1 MKTLREDLDIRLN
14 ELFSKIL
21 NKNMGRK
28 IIEQTGEVISK
39 KRNCLKAATHSILL
53 QQRPLSDVSDKEIYW
68 IIDGL
73 NETLSENGESN
84 LVKDFKIKDI
94 FTDKEIQKYS
104 KSQFENVTEAIYP
117 ISFKVL
123 KISDDQWLSTISS
136 KKLFELYKNQIINYN
151 KNTQR
156 PLKEVTKHGV
166 KTYKINKNKQSVNA
180 IKEDLKKGL
189 FIPNC
194 LTFNIN
200 MDNPSNEYYIDE
212 ENRELVLENGQFDL
226 IDGFHRYSAITEL
239 LLENPDIEFNFGI
252 WIMNFDENKSC
263 RFIAQEDKRNK
274 INKTYTKSLDALN
287 GDNFSSRIV
296 QVLNENNNSPF
307 KGKLTRYN
315 DNNINYDDV
324 VITINDNF
332 KCNTRMEANR
342 LSENIIKSFEILEDD
357 NIDITNLNSNEIIV
371 SLVGISLLLSNE
383 IDNSTFVSK
392 VKTYINSNN
401 TLNTNRKIINYYN
414 N

>member
-14 ELFSKIL
+14 DLFTKIL

-28 IIEQTGEVISK
+28 IIEQTGEVVSK
-39 KRNCLKAATHSILL
+39 KRNYLKAATHSILL

-68 IIDGL
+68 VIDGL
-73 NETLSENGESN
+73 NETLIENGELN

-104 KSQFENVTEAIYP
+104 KSKFENVTETIYP

-200 MDNPSNEYYIDE
+200 MDNPSNEYYVDE

-287 GDNFSSRIV
+287 GDNFSSRII

-315 DNNINYDDV
+315 DSNINYDDV

-332 KCNTRMEANR
+332 KCSTRMEANR

-383 IDNSTFVSK
+383 IEDKTFVSK

>member
-1 MKTLREDLDIRLN
+1 MKMLREDLDIRLN
-14 ELFSKIL
+14 DLFTKIL

-28 IIEQTGEVISK
+28 IIEQTGEVISE
-39 KRNCLKAATHSILL
+39 KRNYLKAATHSILL

-68 IIDGL
+68 VIDGL

-104 KSQFENVTEAIYP
+104 KSKFENVTETIYP

-156 PLKEVTKHGV
+156 PLKEVTKHGI
-166 KTYKINKNKQSVNA
+166 KTYKINKNKQSVNS

-200 MDNPSNEYYIDE
+200 MDNPSNEYYVDE
-212 ENRELVLENGQFDL
+212 ENGELVLENGQFDL

-296 QVLNENNNSPF
+296 KVLNENNNSPF

-315 DNNINYDDV
+315 NSNINYDDV

-332 KCNTRMEANR
+332 KCNTRMEANKT
-342 LSENIIKSFEILEDD
+342 SDNIIKSFELLEDNGI
-357 NIDITNLNSNEIIV
+357 NISNLTSNLIIFTI
-371 SLVGISLLLSNE
+371 VGISLLLSNN
-383 IDNSTFVSK
+383 IDENTFIEK
-392 VKTYINSNN
+392 VKLYINSDNV
-401 TLNTNRKIINYYN
+401 LNTNRKIINYYN

>member
-14 ELFSKIL
+14 DLFTKIL

-28 IIEQTGEVISK
+28 IIEQTGEVISE
-39 KRNCLKAATHSILL
+39 KRNYLKAATHSILL

-68 IIDGL
+68 VIDGL

-104 KSQFENVTEAIYP
+104 KSKFENITETIYP

-156 PLKEVTKHGV
+156 PLKEVTKHGI

-200 MDNPSNEYYIDE
+200 MDNPSNEYYVDE

-287 GDNFSSRIV
+287 GDNFSSRII

-315 DNNINYDDV
+315 DSNINYDDV

-383 IDNSTFVSK
+383 IEDKTFVSK

>member
-14 ELFSKIL
+14 DLFTKIL

-28 IIEQTGEVISK
+28 IIEQTGEVISE
-39 KRNCLKAATHSILL
+39 KRNYLKAATHSILL

-68 IIDGL
+68 VIDGL
-73 NETLSENGESN
+73 NETLSKNGELN

-104 KSQFENVTEAIYP
+104 KSKFENVTETIYP

-200 MDNPSNEYYIDE
+200 MDNPSNEYYVDE
-212 ENRELVLENGQFDL
+212 ENGELVLENGQFDL

-287 GDNFSSRIV
+287 GDNFSSRII

-315 DNNINYDDV
+315 DSNINYDDV

-332 KCNTRMEANR
+332 KCSTRMEANR

-357 NIDITNLNSNEIIV
+357 GIDITNLNSNEIIV

-383 IDNSTFVSK
+383 IEDKTFVSK
-392 VKTYINSNN
+392 VKMYISSNN

>member
-14 ELFSKIL
+14 DLFTKIL

-28 IIEQTGEVISK
+28 IIEQTGEVISE
-39 KRNCLKAATHSILL
+39 KRNYLKAATHSILL

-68 IIDGL
+68 VIDGL
-73 NETLSENGESN
+73 NEILSENGELN

-104 KSQFENVTEAIYP
+104 KSKFENVTETIYP

-166 KTYKINKNKQSVNA
+166 KTYKINKNKQSENA
-180 IKEDLKKGL
+180 IKEKLKKGL

-200 MDNPSNEYYIDE
+200 MDNPSNEYYVDE
-212 ENRELVLENGQFDL
+212 ENKELVLENGQFDL

-287 GDNFSSRIV
+287 GDNFSSRII

-315 DNNINYDDV
+315 DSNINYDDI

-332 KCNTRMEANR
+332 KCSTRMEANR

>member
-14 ELFSKIL
+14 DLFSKIL

-39 KRNCLKAATHSILL
+39 KRNYLKAATHSILL

-68 IIDGL
+68 VIDGL

-104 KSQFENVTEAIYP
+104 KSKFENVTETIYP

-156 PLKEVTKHGV
+156 PLKEVTKHGI

-200 MDNPSNEYYIDE
+200 MDNPSNEYYVDE
-212 ENRELVLENGQFDL
+212 ENGELVLENGQFDL

-239 LLENPDIEFNFGI
+239 LLENPDIKFNFGI

-315 DNNINYDDV
+315 DSNINYDDV

-371 SLVGISLLLSNE
+371 SLVGISLLLSDE
-383 IDNSTFVSK
+383 IDNNTFVSK

-401 TLNTNRKIINYYN
+401 MLNTNRKIINYYN

>member
-14 ELFSKIL
+14 DLFTKIL

-28 IIEQTGEVISK
+28 IIEHTGEVVSK
-39 KRNCLKAATHSILL
+39 KRNYLKAATHSILL

-68 IIDGL
+68 VIDGL

-84 LVKDFKIKDI
+84 LIKDFKIKDI

-104 KSQFENVTEAIYP
+104 KSKFENVTETIYP

-166 KTYKINKNKQSVNA
+166 KTYKINKNKQSVND

-200 MDNPSNEYYIDE
+200 MDNPSNEYYVDE
-212 ENRELVLENGQFDL
+212 ENGELVLENGQFDL

-287 GDNFSSRIV
+287 GDNFSSRII

-315 DNNINYDDV
+315 DSNINYDDV

-357 NIDITNLNSNEIIV
+357 GIDITNLNSNEIIV
-371 SLVGISLLLSNE
+371 SLVGISLLLSNN
-383 IDNSTFVSK
+383 IDENTFIEK
-392 VKTYINSNN
+392 VKLYINSDNV
-401 TLNTNRKIINYYN
+401 LNTNRKIINYYN

>member
-14 ELFSKIL
+14 DLFSKIL

-39 KRNCLKAATHSILL
+39 KRNYLKAATHSILL

-68 IIDGL
+68 VVDGL
-73 NETLSENGESN
+73 NETLSKNGESN

-104 KSQFENVTEAIYP
+104 KSKFENITEIIYP

-156 PLKEVTKHGV
+156 PLKEVTKHGI
-166 KTYKINKNKQSVNA
+166 KTYKINKNKQSVNS

-200 MDNPSNEYYIDE
+200 MDNPSNEYYVDE
-212 ENRELVLENGQFDL
+212 ENGELVLENGQFDL

-296 QVLNENNNSPF
+296 KVLNENNNSPF

-315 DNNINYDDV
+315 NSNINYDDV

-332 KCNTRMEANR
+332 KCNTRMEANKT
-342 LSENIIKSFEILEDD
+342 SDNIIKSFELLED
-357 NIDITNLNSNEIIV
+357 NGIDISNLNSNLIIFTI
-371 SLVGISLLLSNE
+371 VGISLLLSNN
-383 IDNSTFVSK
+383 IDENTFIEK
-392 VKTYINSNN
+392 VKLYINSDNV
-401 TLNTNRKIINYYN
+401 LNTNRKIINYYN

>member
-14 ELFSKIL
+14 DLFSKIL

-28 IIEQTGEVISK
+28 IIEQTGEVVSK
-39 KRNCLKAATHSILL
+39 KRNYLKAATHSILL

-68 IIDGL
+68 VIDGL

-104 KSQFENVTEAIYP
+104 KSKFENVTETIYP

-156 PLKEVTKHGV
+156 PLKEVTKHGI

-200 MDNPSNEYYIDE
+200 MDNPSNEYYVDE
-212 ENRELVLENGQFDL
+212 ENGELVLENGQFDL

-239 LLENPDIEFNFGI
+239 LLENPDIKFNFGI

-287 GDNFSSRIV
+287 GDNFSSRII

-315 DNNINYDDV
+315 DSNINYDDI

-332 KCNTRMEANR
+332 KCSTRMEANR

-383 IDNSTFVSK
+383 IEDKTFVSK

>member
-14 ELFSKIL
+14 DLFTKIL

-28 IIEQTGEVISK
+28 IIEQTGEVISE
-39 KRNCLKAATHSILL
+39 KRNYLKAATHSILL

-68 IIDGL
+68 VIDGL
-73 NETLSENGESN
+73 NETLSKNGELN

-104 KSQFENVTEAIYP
+104 KSKFENVTETIYP

-200 MDNPSNEYYIDE
+200 MDNPSNEYYVDE
-212 ENRELVLENGQFDL
+212 ENGELVLENGQFDL

-287 GDNFSSRIV
+287 GDNFSSRII

-315 DNNINYDDV
+315 DSNINYDDV
-324 VITINDNF
+324 VIAINDNF
-332 KCNTRMEANR
+332 KCSTRMEANR

-357 NIDITNLNSNEIIV
+357 GIDITNLNSNEIIV

-383 IDNSTFVSK
+383 IEDKTFVSK

>member
-14 ELFSKIL
+14 DLFSKIL

-39 KRNCLKAATHSILL
+39 KRNYLKAATHSILL

-68 IIDGL
+68 VIDGL

-104 KSQFENVTEAIYP
+104 KSKFENVTETIYP

-200 MDNPSNEYYIDE
+200 MDNPSNEYYVDE
-212 ENRELVLENGQFDL
+212 ENGELVLENGQFDL

-287 GDNFSSRIV
+287 GDNFSSRII

-315 DNNINYDDV
+315 DSNINYDDV

-332 KCNTRMEANR
+332 KCSTRMEANR

-383 IDNSTFVSK
+383 IEDKTFVSK

>member
-14 ELFSKIL
+14 DLFTKIL

-28 IIEQTGEVISK
+28 IIEQTGEVVSK
-39 KRNCLKAATHSILL
+39 KRNYLKAATHSILL

-68 IIDGL
+68 VIDGL
-73 NETLSENGESN
+73 NETLSKNGELN

-104 KSQFENVTEAIYP
+104 KSKFENVTETIYP

-200 MDNPSNEYYIDE
+200 MDNPSNEYYVDE

-315 DNNINYDDV
+315 DSNINYDDV

-383 IDNSTFVSK
+383 IEDKTFVSK

>member
-14 ELFSKIL
+14 DLFSKIL

-39 KRNCLKAATHSILL
+39 KRNYLKAATHSILL

-68 IIDGL
+68 VIDGL

-104 KSQFENVTEAIYP
+104 KSKFENVTETIYP

-156 PLKEVTKHGV
+156 PLKEVTKHGI
-166 KTYKINKNKQSVNA
+166 KTYKINKNKQSVNS

-200 MDNPSNEYYIDE
+200 MDNPSNEYYVDE
-212 ENRELVLENGQFDL
+212 ENGELVLENGQFDL

-315 DNNINYDDV
+315 DSNINYDDV

-332 KCNTRMEANR
+332 KCNTRMEANKT
-342 LSENIIKSFEILEDD
+342 SDNIIKSFELLED
-357 NIDITNLNSNEIIV
+357 NGIDISNLNSNLIIFTI
-371 SLVGISLLLSNE
+371 VGISLLLSNN
-383 IDNSTFVSK
+383 IDENTFIEK
-392 VKTYINSNN
+392 VKLYINSDNV
-401 TLNTNRKIINYYN
+401 LNTNRKIINYYN

>member
-14 ELFSKIL
+14 DLFTKIL

-28 IIEQTGEVISK
+28 IIEQTGEVISE
-39 KRNCLKAATHSILL
+39 KRNYLKAATHSILL

-68 IIDGL
+68 VIDGL

-84 LVKDFKIKDI
+84 LIKDFKIKNI

-104 KSQFENVTEAIYP
+104 KSKFENVTETIYP

-156 PLKEVTKHGV
+156 PLKEVTKHGI

-200 MDNPSNEYYIDE
+200 MDNPSNEYYVDE
-212 ENRELVLENGQFDL
+212 ENKELVLENGQFDL

-287 GDNFSSRIV
+287 GDNFSSRII

-315 DNNINYDDV
+315 DSNINDDV

-383 IDNSTFVSK
+383 IEDKTFVSK

>member
-14 ELFSKIL
+14 DLFSKIL

-39 KRNCLKAATHSILL
+39 KRNYLKAATHSILL

-68 IIDGL
+68 IVDGL
-73 NETLSENGESN
+73 NETLSKNGVSN

-104 KSQFENVTEAIYP
+104 KSKFENVTETIYP

-156 PLKEVTKHGV
+156 PLKEVTKHGI

-200 MDNPSNEYYIDE
+200 MDNPSNEYYVDE
-212 ENRELVLENGQFDL
+212 ENGELVLENGQFDL

-287 GDNFSSRIV
+287 GDNFSSRII

-315 DNNINYDDV
+315 NSNINYDDV

-383 IDNSTFVSK
+383 IDNNTFVSK

>member
-14 ELFSKIL
+14 DLFTKIL

-28 IIEQTGEVISK
+28 IIEQTGEVISE
-39 KRNCLKAATHSILL
+39 KRNYLKAATHSILL

-68 IIDGL
+68 VIDGL
-73 NETLSENGESN
+73 NETLSKNGELN

-104 KSQFENVTEAIYP
+104 KSKFENVTETIYP

-200 MDNPSNEYYIDE
+200 MDNPSNEYYVDE
-212 ENRELVLENGQFDL
+212 ENGELVLENGQFDL

-287 GDNFSSRIV
+287 GDNFSSRII

-315 DNNINYDDV
+315 DSNINYDDV

-371 SLVGISLLLSNE
+371 SLVGISLLLSDE
-383 IDNSTFVSK
+383 IDNNTFVSK

>member
-14 ELFSKIL
+14 DLFSKIL

-28 IIEQTGEVISK
+28 IIEHTGEVISK
-39 KRNCLKAATHSILL
+39 KRNYLKAATHSILL

-68 IIDGL
+68 VIDGL
-73 NETLSENGESN
+73 NETLSKNGESN

-104 KSQFENVTEAIYP
+104 KSKFENVTETIYP

-156 PLKEVTKHGV
+156 PLKEVTKHGI

-200 MDNPSNEYYIDE
+200 MDNPSNEYYVDE
-212 ENRELVLENGQFDL
+212 ENGELVLENGQFDL

-315 DNNINYDDV
+315 DSNINYDDV

-371 SLVGISLLLSNE
+371 SLVGISLLLSDE
-383 IDNSTFVSK
+383 IDNNTFVSK

>member
-14 ELFSKIL
+14 DLFSKIL

-39 KRNCLKAATHSILL
+39 KRNYLKAATHSILL

-68 IIDGL
+68 VIDGL
-73 NETLSENGESN
+73 NETLSKNGELN

-104 KSQFENVTEAIYP
+104 KSKFENVTETIYP

-156 PLKEVTKHGV
+156 PLKEVTKHGI

-200 MDNPSNEYYIDE
+200 MDNPSNEYYVDE
-212 ENRELVLENGQFDL
+212 ENGELVLENGQFDL

-296 QVLNENNNSPF
+296 KVLNENNNSPF

-315 DNNINYDDV
+315 DSNINYDDV

-332 KCNTRMEANR
+332 KCSTRMEANR

-383 IDNSTFVSK
+383 IEDKTFVSK

-401 TLNTNRKIINYYN
+401 MLNTNRKIINYYN

>member
-14 ELFSKIL
+14 DLFTKIL

-28 IIEQTGEVISK
+28 IIEQTGEVISE
-39 KRNCLKAATHSILL
+39 KRNYLKAATHSILL

-68 IIDGL
+68 VIDGL
-73 NETLSENGESN
+73 NETLSKNGELN

-104 KSQFENVTEAIYP
+104 KSKFENVTETIYP

-200 MDNPSNEYYIDE
+200 MDNPSNEYYVDE
-212 ENRELVLENGQFDL
+212 ENGELVLENGQFDL

-287 GDNFSSRIV
+287 GDNFSSRII

-315 DNNINYDDV
+315 DSNINYDDV

-383 IDNSTFVSK
+383 IEDKTFISK

>member
-14 ELFSKIL
+14 DLFSKIL

-28 IIEQTGEVISK
+28 IIEQTGEVVSK
-39 KRNCLKAATHSILL
+39 KRNYLKAATHSILL

-68 IIDGL
+68 VVDGL
-73 NETLSENGESN
+73 NETLSKNGESN

-104 KSQFENVTEAIYP
+104 KSKFENITEIIYP

-156 PLKEVTKHGV
+156 PLKEVTKHGI

-200 MDNPSNEYYIDE
+200 MDNPSNEYYVDE
-212 ENRELVLENGQFDL
+212 ENGELVLENGQFDL

-315 DNNINYDDV
+315 DSNINYDDV

-371 SLVGISLLLSNE
+371 SLVGISLLLSDE
-383 IDNSTFVSK
+383 IDNNTFVSK

-401 TLNTNRKIINYYN
+401 MLNTNRKIINYYN

>member
-14 ELFSKIL
+14 DLFTKIL

-28 IIEQTGEVISK
+28 IIEQTGEVISE
-39 KRNCLKAATHSILL
+39 KRNYLKAATHSILL

-68 IIDGL
+68 VIDGL
-73 NETLSENGESN
+73 NEILSENGELN

-104 KSQFENVTEAIYP
+104 KSKFENVTETIYP

-200 MDNPSNEYYIDE
+200 MDNPSNEYYVDE
-212 ENRELVLENGQFDL
+212 ENKELVLENGQFDL

-287 GDNFSSRIV
+287 GDNFSSRII

-315 DNNINYDDV
+315 DSNINYDDI

-332 KCNTRMEANR
+332 KCSTRMEANR

>member
-14 ELFSKIL
+14 DLFTKIL

-28 IIEQTGEVISK
+28 IIEQTGEVISE
-39 KRNCLKAATHSILL
+39 KRNYLKAATHSILL

-68 IIDGL
+68 VIDGL
-73 NETLSENGESN
+73 NETLSKNGELN

-104 KSQFENVTEAIYP
+104 KSKFENVTETIYP

-166 KTYKINKNKQSVNA
+166 KTDKINKNKQSVNA

-200 MDNPSNEYYIDE
+200 MDNPSNEYYVDE

-315 DNNINYDDV
+315 DSNINYDDV

-383 IDNSTFVSK
+383 IEDKTFVSK

>member
-1 MKTLREDLDIRLN
+1 MKMLREDLDIRLN
-14 ELFSKIL
+14 DLFTKIL

-28 IIEQTGEVISK
+28 IIEQTGEVISE
-39 KRNCLKAATHSILL
+39 KRNYLKAATHSILL

-68 IIDGL
+68 VIDGL
-73 NETLSENGESN
+73 NETLSENGELN

-104 KSQFENVTEAIYP
+104 KSKFENVTETIYP

-200 MDNPSNEYYIDE
+200 MDNPSNEYYVDE
-212 ENRELVLENGQFDL
+212 ENGELVLENGQFDL

-287 GDNFSSRIV
+287 GDNFSSRII

-315 DNNINYDDV
+315 DSNINYDDV

-357 NIDITNLNSNEIIV
+357 GIDITNLNSNEIIV

-383 IDNSTFVSK
+383 IEDKAFVSK

>member
-14 ELFSKIL
+14 DLFTKIL

-28 IIEQTGEVISK
+28 IIEQTGEVISE
-39 KRNCLKAATHSILL
+39 KRNYLKAATHSILL

-68 IIDGL
+68 VIDGL
-73 NETLSENGESN
+73 NETLSKNGELN

-104 KSQFENVTEAIYP
+104 KSKFENVTETIYP

-200 MDNPSNEYYIDE
+200 MDNPSNEYYVDE
-212 ENRELVLENGQFDL
+212 ENKELVLENGQFDL

-287 GDNFSSRIV
+287 GDNFSSRII

-315 DNNINYDDV
+315 DSNINYDDV

-383 IDNSTFVSK
+383 IEDKTFVSK

>member
-1 MKTLREDLDIRLN
+1 MDIRLN
-14 ELFSKIL
+14 DLFTKIL

-28 IIEQTGEVISK
+28 IIEQTGEVVSK
-39 KRNCLKAATHSILL
+39 KRNYLKAATHSILL
-53 QQRPLSDVSDKEIYW
+53 KQRPLSDVSDKEIYW
-68 IIDGL
+68 VIDGL
-73 NETLSENGESN
+73 NETLSENGEHN
-84 LVKDFKIKDI
+84 LIKNFKIKDI
-94 FTDKEIQKYS
+94 FTNKEIQKYS
-104 KSQFENVTEAIYP
+104 KSKFENVTETIYP

-156 PLKEVTKHGV
+156 PLKEVTKHGI

-200 MDNPSNEYYIDE
+200 MDNPSNEYYVDE

-287 GDNFSSRIV
+287 GDNFSSRII

-315 DNNINYDDV
+315 DSNINYDDI

-383 IDNSTFVSK
+383 IEDKTFVSK

-401 TLNTNRKIINYYN
+401 TLNTNRKIVNYYN

>member
-14 ELFSKIL
+14 DLFTKIL

-28 IIEQTGEVISK
+28 IIEQTGEVISE
-39 KRNCLKAATHSILL
+39 KRNYLKAATHSILF

-68 IIDGL
+68 VIDGL
-73 NETLSENGESN
+73 NETLSKNGELN

-104 KSQFENVTEAIYP
+104 KSKFENVTETIYP

-200 MDNPSNEYYIDE
+200 MDNPSNEYYVDE
-212 ENRELVLENGQFDL
+212 ENGELVLENGQFDL

-287 GDNFSSRIV
+287 GDNFSSRII

-315 DNNINYDDV
+315 DSNINYDDV

-383 IDNSTFVSK
+383 IEDKTFVSK

>member
-14 ELFSKIL
+14 DLFSKIL

-28 IIEQTGEVISK
+28 IIEQTGEVISE
-39 KRNCLKAATHSILL
+39 KRNYLKAATHSILL

-68 IIDGL
+68 VIDGL

-104 KSQFENVTEAIYP
+104 KSKFENVTETIYP

-200 MDNPSNEYYIDE
+200 MDNPSNEYYVDE
-212 ENRELVLENGQFDL
+212 ENGELVLENGQFDL

-296 QVLNENNNSPF
+296 KVLNENNNSPF

-315 DNNINYDDV
+315 DSNINYDDV

-332 KCNTRMEANR
+332 KCSTRMEANR

-383 IDNSTFVSK
+383 IEDKTFVSK

>member
-14 ELFSKIL
+14 DLFTKII
-21 NKNMGRK
+21 NKNTGRK
-28 IIEQTGEVISK
+28 IIEQTGEVVSK
-39 KRNCLKAATHSILL
+39 KRNYLKAATHSILL

-68 IIDGL
+68 VIDGL
-73 NETLSENGESN
+73 DEALSKNGERN

-104 KSQFENVTEAIYP
+104 KSKFENVTETIYP

-200 MDNPSNEYYIDE
+200 MDNPSNEYYVDE
-212 ENRELVLENGQFDL
+212 ENGELVLENGQFDL

-287 GDNFSSRIV
+287 GDNFSSRII

-315 DNNINYDDV
+315 DSNINYDDV

-383 IDNSTFVSK
+383 IEDKTFVSK

>member
-14 ELFSKIL
+14 DLFSKIL

-28 IIEQTGEVISK
+28 IIEQTGEVVSK
-39 KRNCLKAATHSILL
+39 KRNYLKAATHSILL

-68 IIDGL
+68 VIDGL
-73 NETLSENGESN
+73 NETLSKNGELN

-104 KSQFENVTEAIYP
+104 KSKFENVTETIYP

-200 MDNPSNEYYIDE
+200 MDNPSNEYYVDE
-212 ENRELVLENGQFDL
+212 ENGELVLENGQFDL

-287 GDNFSSRIV
+287 GDNFSSRII
-296 QVLNENNNSPF
+296 QILNENNNSPF

-315 DNNINYDDV
+315 DSNINYDDV

-332 KCNTRMEANR
+332 KCSTRMEANR

>member
-14 ELFSKIL
+14 DLFTKIL

-28 IIEQTGEVISK
+28 IIEQTGEVISE
-39 KRNCLKAATHSILL
+39 KRNYLKAATHSILL

-68 IIDGL
+68 VIDGL
-73 NETLSENGESN
+73 NETLSKNGELN

-104 KSQFENVTEAIYP
+104 KSKFENVTETIYP

-200 MDNPSNEYYIDE
+200 MDNPSNEYYVDE

-287 GDNFSSRIV
+287 GDNFSSRII

-315 DNNINYDDV
+315 DSNINYDDV

-332 KCNTRMEANR
+332 KCNTRMGANR

-357 NIDITNLNSNEIIV
+357 GIDITNLNSNEIIV

-383 IDNSTFVSK
+383 IEDKTFVSK

-401 TLNTNRKIINYYN
+401 TLNTNRKIVNYYN

>member
-14 ELFSKIL
+14 DLFSKIL

-39 KRNCLKAATHSILL
+39 KRNYLKAATHSILL

-68 IIDGL
+68 VIDGL

-104 KSQFENVTEAIYP
+104 KSKFENVTETIYP

-200 MDNPSNEYYIDE
+200 MDNPSNEYYVDE
-212 ENRELVLENGQFDL
+212 ENGELVLENGQFDL

-315 DNNINYDDV
+315 DSNINYDDV

-371 SLVGISLLLSNE
+371 SLVGISLLLSDE
-383 IDNSTFVSK
+383 IDNNTFVSK

>member
-14 ELFSKIL
+14 DLFSKIL

-28 IIEQTGEVISK
+28 IIEQTGEVVSK
-39 KRNCLKAATHSILL
+39 KRNYLKAATHSILL

-68 IIDGL
+68 IVDGL
-73 NETLSENGESN
+73 NETLSKNGELN

-104 KSQFENVTEAIYP
+104 KSKFENVTETIYP

-200 MDNPSNEYYIDE
+200 MDNPSNEYYVDE
-212 ENRELVLENGQFDL
+212 ENKELVLENGQFDL

-287 GDNFSSRIV
+287 GDNFSSRII

-315 DNNINYDDV
+315 DSNINYDDV

-383 IDNSTFVSK
+383 IEDKTFVSK

>member
-14 ELFSKIL
+14 DLFSKIL

-39 KRNCLKAATHSILL
+39 KRNYLKAATHSILL

-68 IIDGL
+68 VIDGL

-104 KSQFENVTEAIYP
+104 KSKFENVTETIYP

-200 MDNPSNEYYIDE
+200 MDNPSNEYYVDE
-212 ENRELVLENGQFDL
+212 ENKELVLENGQFDL

-287 GDNFSSRIV
+287 GDNFSSRII
-296 QVLNENNNSPF
+296 QVLNENNNRPF

-315 DNNINYDDV
+315 DSNINYDDV

-332 KCNTRMEANR
+332 KCSTRMEANR

-357 NIDITNLNSNEIIV
+357 NIAITNLNSNEIIV

-383 IDNSTFVSK
+383 IEDKTFVSK

>member
-1 MKTLREDLDIRLN
+1 MKMLREDLDIRLN
-14 ELFSKIL
+14 GLFTKIL

-28 IIEQTGEVISK
+28 IIEQTGEVIRE
-39 KRNCLKAATHSILL
+39 KRNYLKAATHSILL

-68 IIDGL
+68 VIDGL
-73 NETLSENGESN
+73 NETLSKNGELN

-104 KSQFENVTEAIYP
+104 KSKFENVTETIYP

-200 MDNPSNEYYIDE
+200 MDNPSNEYYVDE
-212 ENRELVLENGQFDL
+212 ENKELVLENGQFDL

-287 GDNFSSRIV
+287 GDNFSSRII

-315 DNNINYDDV
+315 DSNINYDDV

-371 SLVGISLLLSNE
+371 SLVGISLLLSNK

>member
-14 ELFSKIL
+14 DLFTKIL

-28 IIEQTGEVISK
+28 IIEQTGEVISE
-39 KRNCLKAATHSILL
+39 KRNYLKAATHSILL

-68 IIDGL
+68 VIDGL
-73 NETLSENGESN
+73 NETLSKNGELN

-104 KSQFENVTEAIYP
+104 KSKFENVTETIYP

-200 MDNPSNEYYIDE
+200 MDNPSNEYYVDE
-212 ENRELVLENGQFDL
+212 ENGELVLENGQFDL

-287 GDNFSSRIV
+287 GDNFSSRII

-315 DNNINYDDV
+315 DSNINYDDV

-332 KCNTRMEANR
+332 KCSTRMEANR

-383 IDNSTFVSK
+383 IEDKTFVSK
-392 VKTYINSNN
+392 VKMYINSNN
-401 TLNTNRKIINYYN
+401 MLNTNRKIINYYN

>member
-1 MKTLREDLDIRLN
+1 MKTLREDLDIKLN
-14 ELFSKIL
+14 DLFSKIL

-28 IIEQTGEVISK
+28 IIEQTGEFISE
-39 KRNCLKAATHSILL
+39 KRNYLKAATHSILL

-68 IIDGL
+68 VIDGL

-104 KSQFENVTEAIYP
+104 KSKFENVTETIYP

-156 PLKEVTKHGV
+156 PLKEVTKHGI

-200 MDNPSNEYYIDE
+200 MDNPSNEYYVDE
-212 ENRELVLENGQFDL
+212 ENGELVLENGQFDL

-315 DNNINYDDV
+315 DSNINYDDV

-383 IDNSTFVSK
+383 IEDKTFVSK

>member
-14 ELFSKIL
+14 DLFSKIL

-39 KRNCLKAATHSILL
+39 KRNYLKAATHSILL

-68 IIDGL
+68 VIDGL

-104 KSQFENVTEAIYP
+104 KSKFENVTETIYP

-156 PLKEVTKHGV
+156 PLKEVTKHGI

-200 MDNPSNEYYIDE
+200 MDNPSNEYYVDE
-212 ENRELVLENGQFDL
+212 ENGELVLENGQFDL

-239 LLENPDIEFNFGI
+239 LLENPDIKFNFGI

-315 DNNINYDDV
+315 DSNINYDDV

-383 IDNSTFVSK
+383 IEDKTFVSK